1 MSVLACVVILLLIGV
16 VTVCYSL
23 CVMSV
28 VCVLSVLV
36 FEFCLLC
43 FVPVYCCNS
52 LTFNVIVCCLVFGV
66 LMCWY
71 LVLVCCW

>member
-1 MSVLACVVILLLIGV
+1 MSVLARFVILLLIGA
-16 VTVCYSL
+16 VTVCCSL

-28 VCVLSVLV
+28 VWVLSVFV

-52 LTFNVIVCCLVFGV
+52 LTFNVIVC
-66 LMCWY
+66 
-71 LVLVCCW
+71 